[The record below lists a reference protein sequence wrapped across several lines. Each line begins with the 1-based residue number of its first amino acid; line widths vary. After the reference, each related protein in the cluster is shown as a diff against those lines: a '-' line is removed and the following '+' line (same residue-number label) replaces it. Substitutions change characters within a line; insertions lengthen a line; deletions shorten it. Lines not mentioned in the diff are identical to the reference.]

1 MTSVGTSV
9 GGGSPPIDFGREDVV
24 AASGSD
30 VERGL
35 TGAEAS
41 RRLATDGPNAIT
53 AEKPPSLLA
62 VALAQLRNPMNIM
75 LIAVTIVSFAI
86 GEVSTGIIVALLIL
100 LNVVLG
106 ARQELK
112 ARASV
117 DALSKMQVPQAKVL
131 RDGELVARAGRR
143 RRAG

>member
-1 MTSVGTSV
+1 MGTIEVGTS
-9 GGGSPPIDFGREDVV
+9 GGGSPPYQLRPEDVV

-30 VERGL
+30 VDRGL

-53 AEKPPSLLA
+53 AEKQPSTAA
-62 VALAQLRNPMNIM
+62 VALAQLRNSMNIM
-75 LIAVTIVSFAI
+75 LIAVAVVSFAI

-106 ARQELK
+106 AR
-112 ARASV
+112 ARS
-117 DALSKMQVPQAKVL
+117 
-131 RDGELVARAGRR
+131 
-143 RRAG
+143 